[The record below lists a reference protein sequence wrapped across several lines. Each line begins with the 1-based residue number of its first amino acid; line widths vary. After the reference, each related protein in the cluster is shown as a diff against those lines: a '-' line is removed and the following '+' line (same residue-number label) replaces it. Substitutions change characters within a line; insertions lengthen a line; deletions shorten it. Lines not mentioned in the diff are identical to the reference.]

1 MVTPGFNEISGNR
14 RILAAVMIQLYDG
27 STAISDT
34 EPLLSSMV
42 SIQWSKK
49 MLVCIEIMTVG
60 CFCTVVCRTMRWN

>member
-1 MVTPGFNEISGNR
+1 MVTPGFNGISWDSRG
-14 RILAAVMIQLYDG
+14 IVAVMIQLYDG

-49 MLVCIEIMTVG
+49 MLVCIEIITVG